1 MALCD
6 NMYKESPNLA
16 TVPIDAALEPT
27 EHRLTQEFPGW
38 RLIQLAG
45 LSVEWKERQTGQ
57 QA

>member
-16 TVPIDAALEPT
+16 AVPSNAALEHT
-27 EHRLTQEFPGW
+27 EHHLTQEFPGL